1 MKKLDNLT
9 QKEIEKYLVD
19 AHKDLNDAMKLLD
32 TIEEVEDDDNL
43 PNAVDKLEKDVESME
58 KMIKNKYKDIIP
70 EESKDNL
77 DTEK

>member
-1 MKKLDNLT
+1 MKKFNNLT

-32 TIEEVEDDDNL
+32 TIEKVEDDDNL
-43 PNAVDKLEKDVESME
+43 PNAVNKLEKDVESME